1 MATAYPLLDRSGV
14 DDDDAPLQSVQLPRA
29 APDAPL
35 QSVQLPRPA
44 PDSVSR
50 PAPDVPPRPSR
61 WRAALMLASLAAAN
75 VTLLGALAAVGSRYP
90 AFVSRGVL
98 AFSFGLR
105 HAVDADHLAAI
116 DCVSRKL
123 IADRR
128 PSLGVG
134 LYFSLG
140 HSTVVLLLC
149 VGVAAGSAELKHRGG
164 LERVGAVVGA
174 AVSAG
179 VLLLVGAVNVAIAR
193 GLFREWRAL
202 RSGGLVEEVHGDHD
216 GGAGTHTHLV
226 AVDADARIVA
236 GPGFLARCCP
246 RAFDVVDRAWKM
258 YYVGFLF
265 GLGFDTASEVALL
278 ALTAL
283 SAKDGLP
290 PEIVLLLPLL
300 FAAGMALVDTLDGV
314 LMAWAYEIALKDP
327 AKRLFL
333 NFYLTV
339 VSATVALSVAA
350 VEVLG
355 CVQAELEL
363 GGSFWS
369 AVGAVNGHFE
379 YLGYAIL
386 GFFAASLLGAWVLLR
401 ALAPATPKDDGDDL
415 ARALLA
421 DEAPAEPA
429 KPPPP
434 RAPYPVFD
442 RSGID

>member
-1 MATAYPLLDRSGV
+1 MATAYPLFDRSGV
-14 DDDDAPLQSVQLPRA
+14 DDDDAPLPSVQLPRA
-29 APDAPL
+29 
-35 QSVQLPRPA
+35 A

-90 AFVSRGVL
+90 AFASPGVL

-290 PEIVLLLPLL
+290 PET
-300 FAAGMALVDTLDGV
+300 ASSD
-314 LMAWAYEIALKDP
+314 
-327 AKRLFL
+327 R
-333 NFYLTV
+333 
-339 VSATVALSVAA
+339 SVFPR
-350 VEVLG
+350 E
-355 CVQAELEL
+355 
-363 GGSFWS
+363 F
-369 AVGAVNGHFE
+369 
-379 YLGYAIL
+379 
-386 GFFAASLLGAWVLLR
+386 R
-401 ALAPATPKDDGDDL
+401 
-415 ARALLA
+415 
-421 DEAPAEPA
+421 
-429 KPPPP
+429 P
-434 RAPYPVFD
+434 RA
-442 RSGID
+442 

>member
-1 MATAYPLLDRSGV
+1 MATAYPLFDRSGV

-35 QSVQLPRPA
+35 PSVQLPRPA

-90 AFVSRGVL
+90 AFASPGVL

-265 GLGFDTASEVALL
+265 GLGFDTASEVGLL
-278 ALTAL
+278 ALAAL
-283 SAKDGLP
+283 GGAGAADGGP
-290 PEIVLLLPLL
+290 AVPAVLVMLLPAL
-300 FAAGMALVDTLDGV
+300 FAAGMALVDTCDGLLVLLALARGDGADAGALLLGCGLTAASASASLGIGLVTAGGLLARCFPSTFGPLAAVAEALDAHTTAVG
-314 LMAWAYEIALKDP
+314 LLI
-327 AKRLFL
+327 
-333 NFYLTV
+333 
-339 VSATVALSVAA
+339 VAL
-350 VEVLG
+350 
-355 CVQAELEL
+355 
-363 GGSFWS
+363 
-369 AVGAVNGHFE
+369 
-379 YLGYAIL
+379 
-386 GFFAASLLGAWVLLR
+386 FAA
-401 ALAPATPKDDGDDL
+401 ALAA
-415 ARALLA
+415 ARF
-421 DEAPAEPA
+421 APACRRPS
-429 KPPPP
+429 
-434 RAPYPVFD
+434 YSLV
-442 RSGID
+442 